1 MKYAEAREWQTHG
14 NDIGRDVA
22 NHHRRRRVGGKE
34 LRHVEDLAR
43 RSYGLCELLVL
54 ECLSYWQLN
63 GVQNNLQVGK

>member
-1 MKYAEAREWQTHG
+1 MEDAEAREWQTHG

-43 RSYGLCELLVL
+43 RSYVW
-54 ECLSYWQLN
+54 S
-63 GVQNNLQVGK
+63 V